1 MVWKKEI
8 CLNLAVDLS
17 ALLQTP
23 SRVVYIPLS
32 VTLTELTELLL
43 DVISKIAFQSV
54 YVHLN
59 SLQHFLKTLLREKKQ
74 KRYKKEQQQLF
85 SN

>member
-1 MVWKKEI
+1 MKER
-8 CLNLAVDLS
+8 NLAVDLS

-43 DVISKIAFQSV
+43 DIISKIAFQSV

-59 SLQHFLKTLLREKKQ
+59 SLQHFLKTLFREKQQ
-74 KRYKKEQQQLF
+74 KCYKKEQQQLF